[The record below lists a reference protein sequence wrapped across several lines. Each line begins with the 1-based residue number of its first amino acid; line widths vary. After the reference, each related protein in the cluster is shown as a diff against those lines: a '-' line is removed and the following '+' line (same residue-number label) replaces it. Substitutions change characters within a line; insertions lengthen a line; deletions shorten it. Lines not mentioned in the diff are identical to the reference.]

1 MGDLAVGLL
10 AGLVGSAYVLY
21 GRRQAEPRFIVCGFA
36 LVAYPYVVTNTVAAV
51 IAGFVLAALPFLIG
65 A

>member
-1 MGDLAVGLL
+1 MEDLAVGLL

-36 LVAYPYVVTNTVAAV
+36 LVAYPYVVTGPFATVAV
-51 IAGFVLAALPFLIG
+51 GLLLAALPVVMP
-65 A
+65 